1 KTITTPTT
9 INPITGEKVG
19 EGKPTEKITKDPVD
33 EITEFGGEEIK
44 PGHKDVF
51 DPNAPVDS
59 KEDIPGK
66 PGIKNPETG
75 ETVKEPKDS
84 ITKYGPKAG
93 EPETKTEDIP
103 FDKKRKFNPDL
114 KPGEERVV
122 QKGEKGTKTITTP
135 TTINPITGEKVGEGK
150 PTEKITKE
158 PIDQVVEYGPNKEY
172 PSNPNKPGKPEQP
185 TNNENNKSGDH
196 QSSHSSNKGQSQEEN
211 GMDFE
216 FNHDKKENSI
226 QTNEHLDKHKDLS
239 NKAHSSSD
247 KKQLPD
253 TGSNDTNNGTLIGSL
268 LALIGSLF
276 VFSRRKNKQNNEK

>member
-1 KTITTPTT
+1 M
-9 INPITGEKVG
+9 
-19 EGKPTEKITKDPVD
+19 
-33 EITEFGGEEIK
+33 
-44 PGHKDVF
+44 F

-75 ETVKEPKDS
+75 EIVKEPKDS

-122 QKGEKGTKTITTP
+122 QKGKKGTKTITTP

-196 QSSHSSNKGQSQEEN
+196 QSSHSSNKGQSQQEN